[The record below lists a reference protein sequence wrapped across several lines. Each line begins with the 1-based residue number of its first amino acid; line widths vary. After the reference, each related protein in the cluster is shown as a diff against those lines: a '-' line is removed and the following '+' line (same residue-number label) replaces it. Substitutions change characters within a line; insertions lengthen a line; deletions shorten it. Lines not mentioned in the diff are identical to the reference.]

1 MNTKLAKVLSAFL
14 AIYIIWGS
22 TYLAIR
28 VVIESL
34 PPFFMAGT
42 RFLLGGAVLYFW
54 ARTRGATRVSAV
66 HWRSAFVI
74 GGFMLLGGHGAVVW
88 AEQWVPSGLTSLLI
102 ATVPLWMA
110 SIDFLWNKN
119 KPSAR
124 IVLGLALGFA
134 GVAFLVA
141 SMGDFG
147 ANGAVF
153 TGAIVVVAGA
163 FLWAFGSLYSRS
175 ARLPAEPLLGTGMQM
190 FSGGLLLLLASLI
203 AGEYDEIRFETVS
216 ERSLAAWM
224 YLVVFGAIIAFTC
237 YIWLL
242 KNVSTA
248 KVSTYAYV
256 NPVVAMVLGA
266 TVAGEKLTILN
277 VAAAAIILASI
288 VLTSTQKTKSPVK
301 QVEKTVS

>member
-1 MNTKLAKVLSAFL
+1 
-14 AIYIIWGS
+14 
-22 TYLAIR
+22 
-28 VVIESL
+28 
-34 PPFFMAGT
+34 
-42 RFLLGGAVLYFW
+42 
-54 ARTRGATRVSAV
+54 
-66 HWRSAFVI
+66 
-74 GGFMLLGGHGAVVW
+74 MLLGGHGAVVW

-124 IVLGLALGFA
+124 ILLGLALGFA

-175 ARLPAEPLLGTGMQM
+175 ARLPEEPLLGTGMQM